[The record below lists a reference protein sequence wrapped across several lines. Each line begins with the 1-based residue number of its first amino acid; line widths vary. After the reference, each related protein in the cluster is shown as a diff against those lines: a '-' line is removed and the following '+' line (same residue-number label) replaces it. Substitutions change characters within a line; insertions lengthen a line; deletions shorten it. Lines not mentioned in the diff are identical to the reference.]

1 MRFGTHK
8 ALCHVS
14 SCSLATPDTLC
25 ISAVEKNKTFF
36 ELWNEE
42 YRYGIKTRGGKIGID
57 LCIIKPFK

>member
-1 MRFGTHK
+1 MFHHVPLIHF
-8 ALCHVS
+8 ALAAH
-14 SCSLATPDTLC
+14 
-25 ISAVEKNKTFF
+25 SAIEKGRRLVNKTFF